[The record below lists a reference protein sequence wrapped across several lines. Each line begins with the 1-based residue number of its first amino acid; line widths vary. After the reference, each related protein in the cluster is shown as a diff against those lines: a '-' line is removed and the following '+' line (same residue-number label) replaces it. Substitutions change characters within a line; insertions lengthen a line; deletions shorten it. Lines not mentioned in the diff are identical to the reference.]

1 MNKRIIDYTYDE
13 CGLDNVILKDLTV
26 LTDDD
31 GEDVITIPNVGL
43 LHHVLMMEIAA
54 KNSGLEPN
62 ELRYLRTEFGLTQSE
77 LAILVGRD
85 VQTIGRWER
94 GENPIDKAAEIVI
107 RTRALEQTEKKLR
120 IEELARR
127 SMSTEAQPP
136 FVIDAS
142 DPNDYKPIHKE
153 AA

>member
-1 MNKRIIDYTYDE
+1 MKRVNIDYRYDE

-54 KNSGLEPN
+54 KESGMQPN
-62 ELRYLRTEFGLTQSE
+62 ELRFVRTEFGLTQAE
-77 LAILVGRD
+77 LAALVGRD

-94 GENPIDKAAEIVI
+94 GENPIDKAAEIVV
-107 RTRALEQTEKKLR
+107 RAKVLETTGHMLKM
-120 IEELARR
+120 EELARR
-127 SMSTEAQPP
+127 TLASASQPP

-142 DPNDYKPIHKE
+142 DPDHYKPIPR

>member
-1 MNKRIIDYTYDE
+1 MTRVSIDYRYDE
-13 CGLDNVILKDLTV
+13 CGLDNVILKGLTV

-43 LHHVLMMEIAA
+43 LHHVLMMEIAT
-54 KNSGLEPN
+54 KESGMQPN
-62 ELRYLRTEFGLTQSE
+62 ELRFVRTEFGLTQAE
-77 LAILVGRD
+77 LAALVGRD

-94 GENPIDKAAEIVI
+94 GENPLDKAAEIVI
-107 RTRALEQTEKKLR
+107 RAKVLETTGSMLK

-127 SMSTEAQPP
+127 TLASASQPP
-136 FVIDAS
+136 FLIDAS
-142 DPNDYKPIHKE
+142 NPDDYKPIPR

>member
-1 MNKRIIDYTYDE
+1 MTRVSIDYRYDE

-43 LHHVLMMEIAA
+43 LHHVLMMEIAT
-54 KNSGLEPN
+54 KESGMQPN
-62 ELRYLRTEFGLTQSE
+62 ELRFVRTEFGLTQAE
-77 LAILVGRD
+77 LAALVGRD

-94 GENPIDKAAEIVI
+94 GENPLDKAAEIVI
-107 RTRALEQTEKKLR
+107 RAKVLETTGSMLKM
-120 IEELARR
+120 EELARR
-127 SMSTEAQPP
+127 TLASASQPP
-136 FVIDAS
+136 FLIDAS
-142 DPNDYKPIHKE
+142 NPDDYKPIPR

>member
-1 MNKRIIDYTYDE
+1 MTKRIIDYTYDE

-43 LHHVLMMEIAA
+43 LHHVLMLEIAA

-62 ELRYLRTEFGLTQSE
+62 ELRFLRTEFGLTQAE
-77 LAILVGRD
+77 LAVLVGRD

-94 GENPIDKAAEIVI
+94 GENPIDKSAEIVI
-107 RTRALEQTEKKLR
+107 RTRALEKTEKMLR

-127 SMSTEAQPP
+127 AMSTEAQPP

-142 DPNDYKPIHKE
+142 DPNDYKPVHKE